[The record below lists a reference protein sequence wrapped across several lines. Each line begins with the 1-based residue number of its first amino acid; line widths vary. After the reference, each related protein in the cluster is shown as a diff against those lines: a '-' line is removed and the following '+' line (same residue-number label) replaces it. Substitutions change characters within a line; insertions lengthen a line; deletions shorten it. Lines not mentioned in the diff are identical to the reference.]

1 MGDLISL
8 ALEIGFA
15 LIPLVDKE
23 KGAELLERV
32 TRIRREAA
40 LDLGL
45 VVPKIRITDNMYLEP
60 NQYSFK
66 IRGIEA
72 GNYKI
77 KPGFY
82 MCMNTGSVTKEIP
95 GEATNDPAFGMP
107 AIWVSEDNRAEAESN
122 GYVVVD
128 PPTIIATHLTEII
141 RAHAAEILGR
151 QEVSKIIDEI
161 KKTSP
166 VVVEEVLNTG
176 KYTYGEI
183 EKVFQ
188 GLLREQV
195 SIRNVVAI
203 LETLA
208 NYGTYMPHNPWFLI
222 EKVREAL
229 GTQICLRSE
238 KAFEHL
244 SFVESEPVP
253 GEIYYLKRTQRED
266 EARAAFDRMLEETAA
281 EGIYV
286 RDIIQKELKIDDLRI

>member
-1 MGDLISL
+1 
-8 ALEIGFA
+8 
-15 LIPLVDKE
+15 
-23 KGAELLERV
+23 
-32 TRIRREAA
+32 
-40 LDLGL
+40 
-45 VVPKIRITDNMYLEP
+45 
-60 NQYSFK
+60 
-66 IRGIEA
+66 
-72 GNYKI
+72 
-77 KPGFY
+77 Y

-229 GTQICLRSE
+229 GTQICLQYADLETKLSVVQLSQTDSE
-238 KAFEHL
+238 YILQHQVDPKDGSMPFVAFDPVDGRKWSKGVSDVLASVREKNLLPVIMCAPEVRQLVKASIDRELPGTVVL
-244 SFVESEPVP
+244 SFGEVMAAGSNINLEII
-253 GEIYYLKRTQRED
+253 GEIH
-266 EARAAFDRMLEETAA
+266 
-281 EGIYV
+281 V
-286 RDIIQKELKIDDLRI
+286 W